1 MDAWR
6 TLSAAA
12 VLLLLAAQARAAVD
26 ESRFDAVL
34 AAAESVYKPVV
45 AERGGILRLRG
56 NWENGMTE
64 AISRRVEGRWVID
77 VFGGLARHPATT
89 VDGLAAVVCHEIGH
103 HLGGAPKRA
112 SNHLP
117 WASGEGQS
125 DYFAAVKCLRRVLP
139 LVPAAEP
146 AAAEPAE
153 LAAVSRACAG
163 AHASAEAA
171 AFCVRSALAGLSF
184 IRLFADFRGKPAPS
198 FLVHDLR
205 EAPSTDDD
213 YPSAQCRLDTF
224 LSGSLCPKPASHDV
238 DDTDHAAGVCSRAG
252 GDAAGWRPACW
263 YRPPLA
269 PDGAVGQTILWS
281 GPPLSSLPVPW
292 RL

>member
-1 MDAWR
+1 M
-6 TLSAAA
+6 
-12 VLLLLAAQARAAVD
+12 VVLLAAALLVLPARAAVG
-26 ESRFDAVL
+26 EAQFEAVL
-34 AAAESVYKPVV
+34 TAVESVYKPVV
-45 AERGGILRLRG
+45 ASRGGILRLRG

-64 AISRRVEGRWVID
+64 AVSRRVEGRWVID

-125 DYFAAVKCLRRVLP
+125 DYFAAVKCLRRILP
-139 LVPAAEP
+139 LVPTAEP

-153 LAAVSRACAG
+153 LRAVATACSAAHPTPETG
-163 AHASAEAA
+163 AL
-171 AFCVRSALAGLSF
+171 CVRSALAGLSF
-184 IRLFADFRGKPAPS
+184 IRLFADFRREPEPS
-198 FLVHDLR
+198 FLVNDVR

-224 LSGSLCPKPASHDV
+224 LSGALCPRPASQEV
-238 DDTDHAAGVCSRAG
+238 DDSDHAAGVCSRAG

-269 PDGAVGQTILWS
+269 PAGAIGQTILWS